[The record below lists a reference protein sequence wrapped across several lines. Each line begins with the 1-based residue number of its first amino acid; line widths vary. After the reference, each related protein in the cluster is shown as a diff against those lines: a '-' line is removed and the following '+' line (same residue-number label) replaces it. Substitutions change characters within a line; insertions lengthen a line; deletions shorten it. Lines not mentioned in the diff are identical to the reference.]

1 NVSWQLSIWFF
12 YTVAYDLFLLI
23 VAVIDGVYTSFSDI
37 SSYVVCLV
45 TTYCVIV
52 VDSYYEKVRGW
63 MMEASKLF
71 LHVVPT
77 RCSYTFLLL
86 TQLLQDE
93 RLEKAGGGSR
103 RRSSLVI
110 NRSSPDSPTPQV
122 EIPPTTYTLNPSS
135 NTLAP
140 PPISLGP
147 TPSSRHGYH
156 PAPSSPS
163 KEPVQARHHH
173 HHAYHNNV

>member
-1 NVSWQLSIWFF
+1 MTSNAMWLFISNESEREYRSLSPYSSQLMRLKTIPTFINALFVSYLLYGRSYMLSFF
-12 YTVAYDLFLLI
+12 
-23 VAVIDGVYTSFSDI
+23 
-37 SSYVVCLV
+37 
-45 TTYCVIV
+45 
-52 VDSYYEKVRGW
+52 
-63 MMEASKLF
+63 
-71 LHVVPT
+71 
-77 RCSYTFLLL
+77 

-140 PPISLGP
+140 PPLSLGP
-147 TPSSRHGYH
+147 PPSSRHGYH

>member
-1 NVSWQLSIWFF
+1 MDVCSGYSKGKNVSWQLSIWFF
-12 YTVAYDLFLLI
+12 YTVAYDLLLLI

-52 VDSYYEKVRGW
+52 VDSYYEKVRLDDGRTVINLDDVR
-63 MMEASKLF
+63 E
-71 LHVVPT
+71 
-77 RCSYTFLLL
+77 R
-86 TQLLQDE
+86 LLQDE

-147 TPSSRHGYH
+147 PPSSRHGYH